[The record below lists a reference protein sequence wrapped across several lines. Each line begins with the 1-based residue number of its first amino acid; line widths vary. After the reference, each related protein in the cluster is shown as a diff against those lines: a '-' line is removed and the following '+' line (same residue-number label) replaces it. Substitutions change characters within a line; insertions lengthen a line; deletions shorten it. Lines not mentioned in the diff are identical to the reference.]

1 MEAGDQVIGKR
12 SATRVPLASL
22 ISLRL
27 RDSIVCFEVQAL
39 KAAPPITR
47 LPITRLPDYRL
58 PCHLCVRY
66 LKTVL
71 LKALF
76 RSGERRL

>member
-27 RDSIVCFEVQAL
+27 RDSIVCFEVPSKPHRRL
-39 KAAPPITR
+39 PITR
-47 LPITRLPDYRL
+47 LPITSLP
-58 PCHLCVRY
+58 V
-66 LKTVL
+66 T
-71 LKALF
+71 
-76 RSGERRL
+76 

>member
-39 KAAPPITR
+39 KAAPPITDY
-47 LPITRLPDYRL
+47 PITDYL
-58 PCHLCVRY
+58 FTRY
-66 LKTVL
+66 LITDYLATFVYVI
-71 LKALF
+71 
-76 RSGERRL
+76 